1 VKKEWKEHCT
11 TKKKVGKS
19 WKTGLSPSMNV
30 FTSPFM
36 PNSEKTSSM
45 KTTILPLLD
54 TLVDTKLQTS
64 SPTITGGPEFNTM
77 FENTLTDVRLAKG

>member
-1 VKKEWKEHCT
+1 
-11 TKKKVGKS
+11 
-19 WKTGLSPSMNV
+19 
-30 FTSPFM
+30 
-36 PNSEKTSSM
+36 M